1 MYLQASDQ
9 AINGLLIPGIDY
21 RLINK
26 LISSSDNEQKAAIR
40 GELLGA
46 LPRIVTDTTGKTI
59 VRPSDQVWIYLQ
71 TTLRMKRQLYLN
83 VCISLDTLKA
93 IQLQMIP

>member
-1 MYLQASDQ
+1 MSKVTMLISGGLIYPTMSDKKTYMYLQASDQ
-9 AINGLLIPGIDY
+9 AINGFLIPGIDY

-40 GELLGA
+40 GELLGE

-59 VRPSDQVWIYLQ
+59 VRPSD
-71 TTLRMKRQLYLN
+71 
-83 VCISLDTLKA
+83 
-93 IQLQMIP
+93 